1 MQPCVPPTKNAE
13 NKKQVGNKNILA
25 KYKKYKETNKK
36 RAFSWGQLIGCCDI
50 KCRQQFVLH
59 VDCRAHKTDSEI
71 GAKPSRDKKRE
82 WGRRK
87 GKDFDPKKRDRLSI
101 IRLLP
106 KVKLNETRQES
117 RVEQLNQNSKKCLH
131 SSNHSARFSNVFDE
145 VCGHD
150 NCFGFALICLQ
161 IFFYSKVLAST

>member
-25 KYKKYKETNKK
+25 KYKKHKETNKK

-87 GKDFDPKKRDRLSI
+87 GKDFEPKKKGSFVNNSPTAESQTQRDAARI
-101 IRLLP
+101 
-106 KVKLNETRQES
+106 ES
-117 RVEQLNQNSKKCLH
+117 RATKSK
-131 SSNHSARFSNVFDE
+131 
-145 VCGHD
+145 
-150 NCFGFALICLQ
+150 
-161 IFFYSKVLAST
+161 